1 MCGPHECSCYG
12 GRHKQLGM
20 VIMPYAGFDAGELF
34 VLVASGGADG

>member
-1 MCGPHECSCYG
+1 
-12 GRHKQLGM
+12 M